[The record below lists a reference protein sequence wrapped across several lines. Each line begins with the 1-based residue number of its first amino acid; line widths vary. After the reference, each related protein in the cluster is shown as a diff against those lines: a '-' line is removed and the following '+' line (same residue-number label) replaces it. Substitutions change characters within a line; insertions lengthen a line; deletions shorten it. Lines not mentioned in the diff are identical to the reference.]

1 MQDQTIFELYTNDR
15 KRKYS
20 SSPKGILKSAK
31 KNYEKLYTKQTSSPA
46 TTEFLIQIP
55 KRKKYLINTLIF
67 ASLKYLQMKS

>member
-15 KRKYS
+15 KWKYS
-20 SSPKGILKSAK
+20 SSPKDILKSAK
-31 KNYEKLYTKQTSSPA
+31 KNYEKLYTKQTSSRA
-46 TTEFLIQIP
+46 TTEFLSQIP